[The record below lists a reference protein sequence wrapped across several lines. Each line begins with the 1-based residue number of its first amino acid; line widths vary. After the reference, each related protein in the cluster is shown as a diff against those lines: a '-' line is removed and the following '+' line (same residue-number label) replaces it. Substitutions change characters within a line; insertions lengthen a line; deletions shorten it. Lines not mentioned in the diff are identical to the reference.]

1 MKNPLLLIIRKKAYK
16 FIFISGNLL
25 IDLSENIY
33 NRLNDIKFDYKT
45 VFSSIFV
52 DKEDNY
58 TNAHLNEPES
68 ENKFVNLMISWLLT
82 LFGYEEE
89 LVLELSNSNE
99 LSKSQAIR
107 NIYTSR
113 KLELN
118 ILFLLIT
125 SSLWYL
131 ISRQLLI

>member
-1 MKNPLLLIIRKKAYK
+1 MKKTYLIKTKKKTYK
-16 FIFISGNLL
+16 YIFVSGNFL

-33 NRLNDIKFDYKT
+33 NKLNDFKFDYK
-45 VFSSIFV
+45 VIFSSIFE
-52 DKEDNY
+52 DKDDNY
-58 TNAHLNEPES
+58 TNKHLRESES
-68 ENKFVNLMISWLLT
+68 ENKYVNLMVSWLLT